1 MVAHRTELE
10 CLRAALAASGDAA
23 YDWNIRSGLI
33 SWHGGARELLRID
46 DMREIG
52 QAERFL
58 SRVSPTTIADLRRA
72 HADQAQTGDRFS
84 CTYEI
89 TRGDGSLAW
98 VEDRGWFERAP
109 DGEPMRIIG
118 TLRGIDG
125 RPGEAPRGDR
135 MTNYDDLTGQ
145 YNRYRLREALE
156 HALEYGV
163 RYQSSGVF
171 LQVGI
176 DNLPLIHDTYGR
188 DVAEQVVVAVS
199 RELDRCL
206 RASDVVGRIS
216 HDQFGVVLNGCVGQ
230 DIPATAEKILLAVQ
244 NAAVVTPKGQL
255 PVTVSV
261 GAVSFPGSV
270 RTAHD
275 AMAKADIALEKARRS
290 GNNCFSLYNLSESQL
305 QDLRDSLAV
314 AELVQSSLRER
325 RFNLHFQPIV
335 ATDTSKPE
343 FFECLLRM
351 HDGDGQAIP
360 AGEFLPIAERMGL
373 VRSIDRFV
381 LDLVLDELFSS
392 TEPRLAINI
401 STLSTTDPT
410 WLRALTSR
418 VASRR
423 DIAERLLVE
432 ITETTALQDVSETIR
447 FVAAL
452 REMGC
457 KVALDDFGAGYTSF
471 RHLQELSVD
480 MVKIDGSF
488 VQSIR
493 ESSNSELFITTL
505 QAFADGL
512 GLDTVAE
519 CVEDSEVAK
528 ILSGHGIGYL
538 QGYHFGRPQPERP
551 WQSPGVAVTA
561 PGDAPTTEVPAE
573 RSRPTP
579 VVVRDLSALRH

>member
-1 MVAHRTELE
+1 MGDSRTELD
-10 CLRAALAASGDAA
+10 CLRAALTASGDAA
-23 YDWNIRSGLI
+23 YSWDVRTGSIG
-33 SWHGGARELLRID
+33 WHGGARELLRVD
-46 DMREIG
+46 DLVEFG
-52 QAERFL
+52 HAEKYL
-58 SRVSPTTIADLRRA
+58 SRVSPDSIADLRRA

-98 VEDRGWFERAP
+98 IEDRGWFERAP
-109 DGEPMRIIG
+109 DGEPVRIIG
-118 TLRGIDG
+118 TIRGVDE
-125 RPGEAPRGDR
+125 RQGEDVR
-135 MTNYDDLTGQ
+135 MARLTNYDDLTGQ

-156 HALEYGV
+156 QSLEYAI

-188 DVAEQVVVAVS
+188 EVAEQIVVAVS

-206 RASDVVGRIS
+206 RASDVVGRIA

-230 DIPATAEKILLAVQ
+230 DIPTTAEKILMAVQ
-244 NAAVVTPKGQL
+244 HASVVTPKGHL

-261 GAVSFPGSV
+261 GAVSFPSSV

-290 GNNCFSLYNLSESQL
+290 GHNCFSLYNLSESQL

-314 AELVQSSLRER
+314 AELVQSSLRQNR
-325 RFNLHFQPIV
+325 LNLHFQPIV
-335 ATDTSKPE
+335 STKTNKPA
-343 FFECLLRM
+343 FYECLLRM
-351 HDGDGQAIP
+351 HDENGTAIP
-360 AGEFLPIAERMGL
+360 AGDFLPVAERMGL

-381 LDLVLDELFSS
+381 LDLVLNELFESD
-392 TEPRLAINI
+392 RANLAMNI

-418 VASRR
+418 VASRP
-423 DIAERLLVE
+423 DVAGRLLVE

-452 REMGC
+452 QEMGC

-488 VQSIR
+488 VQTIF
-493 ESSNSELFITTL
+493 ESSNSELFVSTL

-519 CVEDSEVAK
+519 CVENSEAAA
-528 ILSGHGIGYL
+528 ILEAHGIGYL
-538 QGYHFGRPQPERP
+538 QGYHFGRPEPRRP
-551 WQSPGVAVTA
+551 WLELDSSHAT
-561 PGDAPTTEVPAE
+561 PT
-573 RSRPTP
+573 
-579 VVVRDLSALRH
+579 VVQDLAALRH